1 MYCSEVGNT
10 YSHLPGILIKNIFND
25 ISKLKN
31 VIKNVEELGK
41 HSFNSIKIRKLQN
54 EAKQQNIWNEI
65 KSINSKEEYSR

>member
-1 MYCSEVGNT
+1 VGNT

-54 EAKQQNIWNEI
+54 EAKQQNI
-65 KSINSKEEYSR
+65 